1 MRDSDWQSGVL
12 RDADHET
19 THESCAV
26 STLAPPVGSGLVSL
40 HDVYKSFGAQKV
52 LDGVSLDFEQAKTTV
67 VMGPS
72 GCGKSVMLKHI
83 VGLLQPDSGEV
94 FYDGKRIDTL
104 SETELNKVR
113 LEVGL
118 VFQMG
123 ALFDSMT
130 VAENIAF
137 PLIEHTSL
145 SREKR
150 DARVAEVLETVDLA
164 GVQPKLPSQLSGG
177 QKKRVAIARAM
188 ALRPKVIL
196 FDEPTTGLDPIRSD
210 GINELII
217 KLKRDFGVTN
227 IVVTH
232 DLVSAKKVADRVV
245 MLLGGK
251 VAADGTY
258 AQLAASSD
266 PRVQHFLTGHY
277 EREDEAA
284 MPEVGRTASRR
295 AAMRREA
302 GSGRGSHHGTQL
314 GLQSGTQSGS
324 WMPPSGT
331 MSSQDHASKQQSS
344 HTHKPENKSESK
356 SEHKP

>member
-1 MRDSDWQSGVL
+1 MFGTKAMRDSDWQPGAM
-12 RDADHET
+12 RDAAHDMGHAEG
-19 THESCAV
+19 AV
-26 STLAPPVGSGLVSL
+26 ATLAPPAGTGLVSL
-40 HDVYKSFGAQKV
+40 RNVYKSFGQQKV

-94 FYDGKRIDTL
+94 YYHGQRIDTL
-104 SETELNKVR
+104 SETQLNKVR

-145 SREKR
+145 TREQR
-150 DARVAEVLETVDLA
+150 TSRVAEVLETVDLA

-232 DLVSAKKVADRVV
+232 DLVSARKVSDRVV

-258 AQLAASSD
+258 DQLASSSD

-284 MPEVGRTASRR
+284 MPEVGRTAHKRV
-295 AAMRREA
+295 ALRREA
-302 GSGRGSHHGTQL
+302 GSHPPSH
-314 GLQSGTQSGS
+314 SGISSGS
-324 WMPPSGT
+324 WMPSSGT
-331 MSSQDHASKQQSS
+331 MSSHDHSSKHHPHSSTDKPASPPNHS
-344 HTHKPENKSESK
+344 

>member
-1 MRDSDWQSGVL
+1 MLPAPAPAPAELPPTPTVPQGTGV
-12 RDADHET
+12 
-19 THESCAV
+19 
-26 STLAPPVGSGLVSL
+26 VSL
-40 HDVYKSFGAQKV
+40 RNVHKAFGLQKV
-52 LDGVSLDFEQAKTTV
+52 LDGVCVDFEAAKTTV

-83 VGLLQPDSGEV
+83 VGLITPDTGEV
-94 FYDGKRIDTL
+94 HYNGRRIDNL
-104 SETELNKVR
+104 GETDLLAVR

-130 VAENIAF
+130 VAENIDF
-137 PLIEHTSL
+137 PLLEHTDL
-145 SREKR
+145 TRQQR
-150 DARVAEVLETVDLA
+150 LHRIAEVLDTVDLA
-164 GVQPKLPSQLSGG
+164 GVEPKLPSQLSGG

-232 DLVSAKKVADRVV
+232 DLVSAKKVADRVI

-258 AQLAASSD
+258 DELTRSTD
-266 PRVQHFLTGHY
+266 VRVQHFLTGHY
-277 EREDEAA
+277 ERDDDTF
-284 MPEVGRTASRR
+284 MPEVARTGIQRVGIRLDSRVTTQPNNQPNSQPNNQPTEPPP
-295 AAMRREA
+295 APESQPPADSREP
-302 GSGRGSHHGTQL
+302 H
-314 GLQSGTQSGS
+314 
-324 WMPPSGT
+324 P
-331 MSSQDHASKQQSS
+331 
-344 HTHKPENKSESK
+344 
-356 SEHKP
+356 

>member
-1 MRDSDWQSGVL
+1 MTDPDSQLSAKQ
-12 RDADHET
+12 DAGNTAGET
-19 THESCAV
+19 VHESCVVAP
-26 STLAPPVGSGLVSL
+26 LAPAPGSGLVSL
-40 HDVYKSFGAQKV
+40 RNVSKSFGLQKV
-52 LDGVSLDFEQAKTTV
+52 LDGVSLDVQAAKTTV

-94 FYDGKRIDTL
+94 FYGGKRIDAL
-104 SETELNKVR
+104 SETQLNKVR

-145 SREKR
+145 TREQR
-150 DARVAEVLETVDLA
+150 AARVAEVLETVDLA

-232 DLVSAKKVADRVV
+232 DLVSARKVSDRVV

-258 AQLAASSD
+258 DQLAASSD

-277 EREDEAA
+277 EREDDAA
-284 MPEVGRTASRR
+284 MPEVGRSTKQRIAL
-295 AAMRREA
+295 RRELSRSH
-302 GSGRGSHHGTQL
+302 SGIDGAS
-314 GLQSGTQSGS
+314 
-324 WMPPSGT
+324 MPLSGT
-331 MSSQDHASKQQSS
+331 MSPSHAGRSHDERSQPGSTLPPANPSAPH
-344 HTHKPENKSESK
+344 HPPEHN
-356 SEHKP
+356 P

>member
-1 MRDSDWQSGVL
+1 MRDRERQPTL
-12 RDADHET
+12 TRDAMTIDGSLDAPAKST
-19 THESCAV
+19 TTS
-26 STLAPPVGSGLVSL
+26 PPGSGLVSL
-40 HDVYKSFGAQKV
+40 RNVSKSFGLQRV
-52 LDGVSLDFEQAKTTV
+52 LDGVTLDIQAAKTTV

-94 FYDGKRIDTL
+94 YYSGKRIDTL
-104 SETELNKVR
+104 SETQLNKVR

-137 PLIEHTSL
+137 PLIEHTNL
-145 SREKR
+145 TREERAKR
-150 DARVAEVLETVDLA
+150 VSEVLETVDLL
-164 GVQPKLPSQLSGG
+164 GVEPKLPSQLSGG

-188 ALRPKVIL
+188 ALKPKVIL

-217 KLKRDFGVTN
+217 KLKVAFGVTN

-251 VAADGTY
+251 IAADGTY
-258 AQLAASSD
+258 YQLSASTD

-277 EREDEAA
+277 VREDEAA
-284 MPEVGRTASRR
+284 MPEVGRHSKHRVGL
-295 AAMRREA
+295 MRE
-302 GSGRGSHHGTQL
+302 SSHHPH
-314 GLQSGTQSGS
+314 QSHSSHSISGAS
-324 WMPPSGT
+324 SSGT
-331 MSSQDHASKQQSS
+331 MSPPPNPTPDQRTSTRSDHSPSPKPPE
-344 HTHKPENKSESK
+344 HTP
-356 SEHKP
+356 